1 MLKNILDLNGV
12 QQLNKLEQRT
22 ISGSGSCAS
31 NIYCNTDEDCPDGP
45 ATPCIAHRCHLF

>member
-12 QQLNKLEQRT
+12 EKLNSSAQKAIT
-22 ISGSGSCAS
+22 GSGSCAS
-31 NIYCNTDEDCPDGP
+31 NIYCNTDADCPDGP